1 MSHHSDFF
9 LDYLFRVRRYA
20 KHTLT
25 AYRNDLEQF
34 ESYLSAVFD
43 VSEAS
48 DADAAMIRSWLASL
62 SREKVA
68 RATFNRKVS
77 CLRSFFNYMENKG
90 VVTRNPMRKIKSLK
104 ADERL
109 PVFLE
114 EEKMAALF
122 TEGDFAD
129 GFSGL
134 RDLLMLEIFYSTGI
148 RLSELINL
156 RHGDLDPGSG
166 QIRIS
171 GKGNKQRIVPLLDK
185 VVLLYQK
192 YSNEKQKLYE
202 AGAGHWLFV
211 TDKGKQLY
219 PMWVQRKVSRYMS
232 MVSTKTRKSPH
243 VIRHSFAT
251 HMLNRGADLNAIKE
265 LLGHANLSATQVY
278 THNSIEKIKRV
289 YKQAHPR
296 A

>member
-1 MSHHSDFF
+1 MSHHSDIF
-9 LDYLFRVRRYA
+9 LDYLLQVRRYA

-48 DADAAMIRSWLASL
+48 DADVAMIRSWLASL

-90 VVTRNPMRKIKSLK
+90 MVTRNPMRKIKSLK
-104 ADERL
+104 AEERL

-114 EEKMAALF
+114 EEKMEALF

-156 RHGDLDPGSG
+156 RHGDLDAGSR

-171 GKGNKQRIVPLLDK
+171 GKGNKQRIVPLIDK
-185 VVLLYQK
+185 VVLLYQR
-192 YSNEKQKLYE
+192 YFNEKQQLFE

-219 PMWVQRKVSRYMS
+219 PMWVQRKVSRHMG